1 LENKNYLHI
10 AFAFDQQFVTPFYVL
25 LTSIFLNNKKCKFT
39 FHVIAEGVGNG
50 ERKKIAAFV
59 SHNNCEINFYQ
70 ISSEIVSGFKIP
82 ENSHFSPSTYFR
94 IFFPALI
101 NKEIKKLLYLDTD
114 IIVIGDLLDLYNTT
128 VSLPI
133 GACVDKKIQKRPELG
148 IHEEDKYF
156 NAGVLL
162 INLDEWKRQHISEK
176 TIQFLNDF
184 PEKIR
189 WVDQDALNAVLKDN
203 WHQIPAKYNVTFYDI
218 PEYLKKKEFE
228 NFLKDKVIIHY
239 TTQNKPWLLTCVNRF
254 RFLYYYYLRKSP
266 QSGQRSSTN
275 ISKTAFFFKRIKR
288 FVKEWLIDHTSILQ
302 YRKIE

>member
-1 LENKNYLHI
+1 LENKNYLHV
-10 AFAFDQQFVTPFYVL
+10 AFAFDQQFITPFYVL

-39 FHVIAEGVGNG
+39 FHIIADGVGNE
-50 ERKKIAAFV
+50 ERKTITAFV

-70 ISSEIVSGFKIP
+70 IASETVTKFKIP
-82 ENSHFSPSTYFR
+82 ENSHFSSSTYYR

-101 NKEIKKLLYLDTD
+101 NPEIKKLLYLDSD
-114 IIVIGDLLDLYNTT
+114 IIVLGDLSELYNTP

-148 IHEEDKYF
+148 IDEKDKYF

-176 TIQFLNDF
+176 TVQFLNDF
-184 PEKIR
+184 PEKIK
-189 WVDQDALNAVLKDN
+189 WVDQDALNAVLRNN

-218 PEYLKKKEFE
+218 PEFIPKREFE
-228 NFLKDKVIIHY
+228 NFLNDKVIIHY

-254 RFLYYYYLRKSP
+254 RFLYYYYFDKSP
-266 QSGQRSSTN
+266 YAGKSYFTN
-275 ISKTAFFFKRIKR
+275 ISKSRYPFKRFKR
-288 FVKEWLIDHTSILQ
+288 LIKEWLIDHTLILQ
-302 YRKIE
+302 YQKNK